1 MTNATETA
9 AWGIDFSP
17 DLLTHQVRFVA
28 VPREGVSSEELLKK
42 FETLKVAD
50 EELGEAVSADGSL
63 MEQAF
68 FDQFKK
74 TQAIIVPSKQRNG
87 KTTKGYLFI
96 EGEYK
101 FDLLKIM
108 SGQFERQFTD

>member
-1 MTNATETA
+1 M
-9 AWGIDFSP
+9 
-17 DLLTHQVRFVA
+17 A